1 MEAAA
6 RTTNGG
12 ANWSSGV
19 GFYRRC
25 LLLPHGH
32 RRQSQSLASRTG
44 GNGGEVMVL
53 EDEVAPD
60 IVEVGRSVVA

>member
-1 MEAAA
+1 MEAVP

-12 ANWSSGV
+12 ANWSPKV
-19 GFYRRC
+19 GLYRRC

-53 EDEVAPD
+53 EDEVAPNV
-60 IVEVGRSVVA
+60 VEVGRSVAA